1 MASTYSPNLGLEL
14 MATGEDSG
22 TWGTKTN
29 TNLSPLLETSIVGV
43 SSVVY
48 ASDADK
54 TLTITNGTDS
64 AGRYF
69 TLVCTGTISAT
80 RKLICP
86 LVNKTYLVVNTT
98 TGGQSLNV
106 IGASGTGT
114 IVPNGTSAFIY
125 CDGTN
130 YNQAITGFN
139 DLQLVTPV
147 LGAGTGTSLAL
158 GGATIGGDALAV
170 TGTTALSGLLTAAG
184 GVSSTLTTDA
194 TSATTGSIIT
204 AGGISCQK
212 AAVVGTL
219 LGVGMAP
226 TNVLDITLNQNATST
241 ISLLNNQ
248 AGGGANAS
256 VNLSNGTNN
265 ASLFMLSQG
274 FGSSGPFQAGYTVL
288 SSSSG
293 IGINAS
299 SGYPILFG
307 INSVEKA
314 RFDTSGN
321 LCVGTTTATGRLNI
335 GGGSIYNSTSGVFN
349 TAGPVSITIPG
360 DTDGFIL
367 LNAVQNG
374 VGKVSYIIHYLNVS
388 GTVTSN
394 TVSTLVT
401 GTSPITA
408 ITPGTNVITLTLFAA
423 NTNVN
428 WGMYNGPR
436 G

>member
-139 DLQLVTPV
+139 NLKLVTPV
-147 LGAGTGTSLAL
+147 LGAATGTSLSL
-158 GGATIGGDALAV
+158 GGATLGSNALAV
-170 TGTTALSGLLTAAG
+170 TGHILLEGVTSTGATGTGNLVFGTSPTLGAPTLTGHPTIEGVTSTGATGTGNLVFGTSPTIAAPTITGNITGNGIFSG
-184 GVSSTLTTDA
+184 GVSVVGVSGGTI
-194 TSATTGSIIT
+194 SSGPNGV
-204 AGGISCQK
+204 GGISFY
-212 AAVVGTL
+212 
-219 LGVGMAP
+219 
-226 TNVLDITLNQNATST
+226 S
-241 ISLLNNQ
+241 Q
-248 AGGGANAS
+248 A
-256 VNLSNGTNN
+256 
-265 ASLFMLSQG
+265 QG
-274 FGSSGPFQAGYTVL
+274 QPADHSWENFVAQ
-288 SSSSG
+288 
-293 IGINAS
+293 I
-299 SGYPILFG
+299 SGYPYICY
-307 INSVEKA
+307 
-314 RFDTSGN
+314 GN
-321 LCVGTTTATGRLNI
+321 GDC
-335 GGGSIYNSTSGVFN
+335 YNTNGVFAAFSDIKLKQDIAPAASQWN
-349 TAGPVSITIPG
+349 DIKAIGKIVSKYHLKKDPNGPLHIGVVAQDLQAISPGLVSVDNDFEIV
-360 DTDGFIL
+360 DG
-367 LNAVQNG
+367 V
-374 VGKVSYIIHYLNVS
+374 K
-388 GTVTSN
+388 T
-394 TVSTLVT
+394 VT
-401 GTSPITA
+401 GTQTLGVKYSILYMKA
-408 ITPGTNVITLTLFAA
+408 IKALGEALERIETLEARLTELEAK
-423 NTNVN
+423 
-428 WGMYNGPR
+428 P
-436 G
+436 